1 MICDVC
7 DSGVDTESPTSPTNP
22 PGGVWIFC
30 GRCFATVIVSGDGS
44 ESRPPYRSI
53 DDRWCAVVD
62 ENNGPSEVE
71 HATLTQTST
80 LCGLDIGDAGLTATA
95 IRGLPIAPAPVPHA
109 CRLLLRP
116 MPCGR
121 WAGEDA
127 RVSESSGRG
136 RAVHWFGC

>member
-80 LCGLDIGDAGLTATA
+80 LCGLDIGDAGLTGYGYSWSPNRAGACPACISTA
-95 IRGLPIAPAPVPHA
+95 FAAHVLWPV
-109 CRLLLRP
+109 
-116 MPCGR
+116 GR
-121 WAGEDA
+121 
-127 RVSESSGRG
+127 RG
-136 RAVHWFGC
+136 RPG